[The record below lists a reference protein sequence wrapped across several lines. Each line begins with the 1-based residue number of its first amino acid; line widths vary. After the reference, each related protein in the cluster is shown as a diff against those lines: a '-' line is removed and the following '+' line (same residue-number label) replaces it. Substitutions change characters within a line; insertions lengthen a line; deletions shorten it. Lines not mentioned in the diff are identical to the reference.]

1 MKGWVFSVYKV
12 LVGFQ
17 VLTEL
22 VTAKCA
28 ENESIFRISFYKD
41 TNNYDCA
48 GFLLLV
54 RRRKEEK

>member
-48 GFLLLV
+48 GFLL
-54 RRRKEEK
+54 